1 VAVICDRR
9 LWRTAVTEGS
19 YGKSGQIPVRRG
31 RDGQQLETGCEGLP
45 GRTAAGDVPGPHMW
59 EGAVRD
65 ARDRQLS
72 RTAVA
77 AVTAVTDMRDVT
89 DACERQPWL
98 ELRQAA
104 VAASCLRGGN
114 PM

>member
-1 VAVICDRR
+1 
-9 LWRTAVTEGS
+9 VTEGS
-19 YGKSGQIPVRRG
+19 YGKSGQISVRRG
-31 RDGQQLETGCEGLP
+31 RDGQQRETACEGLP

-65 ARDRQLS
+65 GRDRQLS
-72 RTAVA
+72 GTAAA
-77 AVTAVTDMRDVT
+77 AVTAVMAVMAVTDMTDVT
-89 DACERQPWL
+89 DVCERQPWL

-104 VAASCLRGGN
+104 VAASCLRGGK